1 MGPLAG
7 VRIVELGG
15 IGPGPFASML
25 FSEMRADVLRIGRRA
40 PQPSTAAPGW
50 HPR

>member
-15 IGPGPFASML
+15 IGPTPFASML
-25 FSEMRADVLRIGRRA
+25 FAEMGADVLRISRRESYR
-40 PQPSTAAPGW
+40 QKLVTA
-50 HPR
+50 